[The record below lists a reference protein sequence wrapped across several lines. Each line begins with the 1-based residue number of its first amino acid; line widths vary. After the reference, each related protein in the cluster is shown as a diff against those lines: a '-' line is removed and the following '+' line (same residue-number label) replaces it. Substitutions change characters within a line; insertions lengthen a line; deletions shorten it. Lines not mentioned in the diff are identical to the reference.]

1 MLVEEEGEAREKD
14 VRGVVRLPT
23 KEMSGVRCCMAREI
37 LVAFIVVAVG
47 GETVTWD
54 GGDVWRRTDG
64 QRWANVRLVGGEAG
78 F

>member
-1 MLVEEEGEAREKD
+1 
-14 VRGVVRLPT
+14 
-23 KEMSGVRCCMAREI
+23 MAREI
-37 LVAFIVVAVG
+37 LVAFIVVVVG